1 MIDTGASVTAINP
14 GTASNLNLPFL
25 GLRPL
30 VSVTQAVLQNEYLA
44 DIHLPFGVPPYHLKD
59 WRLMEFPMGGAG
71 IGGLLG
77 RDLLQWG
84 LFHMNGVARIFTIAF

>member
-1 MIDTGASVTAINP
+1 M
-14 GTASNLNLPFL
+14 
-25 GLRPL
+25 

-59 WRLMEFPMGGAG
+59 WRLMEFPMGGTG